1 MKVILDTNVF
11 ISGVFFSGVP
21 HVILDA
27 WRNKRITL
35 VLSEEIL
42 EEYRQV
48 GDELAQT
55 FPAVDP
61 QPALELVAI
70 HATIVESPPL
80 SVPVCTDPD
89 DDKFLAC
96 AIASNTKIITSGD
109 KALLRTSGYAD
120 IEVMTP
126 RAFVDRY
133 LSTTP

>member
-11 ISGVFFSGVP
+11 ISGVFFSGAP
-21 HVILDA
+21 HAILDA
-27 WRNKRITL
+27 WHQKKITL

-42 EEYRQV
+42 EEYRRV
-48 GDELAQT
+48 GDELART
-55 FPAVDP
+55 FPAIDP
-61 QPALELVAI
+61 RPALDLVAI
-70 HATIVESPPL
+70 HAKIVEAPPL

-109 KALLRTSGYAD
+109 KALLRTSGYAG